1 MAIPERPS
9 RRSYPSDVTDAEWE
23 LVAPLIPAP
32 IWLPNLQEPK
42 HHPREFLD
50 AIRYRTRTGTAWRL
64 LPHDFPPWSTAFK
77 TYQRWTREGVLDA
90 IHNALRRAVRVAA
103 GREPEPTA
111 AILDS
116 QSVKSTDVGGPTGF
130 DAGKKSE
137 GTQAPSSGRRDG
149 AHSRRNHYPSIDTG
163 S

>member
-1 MAIPERPS
+1 MAIPARPS

-64 LPHDFPPWSTAFK
+64 LPHDFPPWSTVFK

-130 DAGKKSE
+130 DAGKKGE

-149 AHSRRNHYPSIDTG
+149 AHSRRNHYPSVGTG